1 MKEPSPL
8 YHAIRHAAPCRIL
21 PRLFLKNARPLQA
34 ASGRFL
40 PGFLLEKNGPRLATA
55 TNRIQARVLPARF
68 LAPGKRQ
75 FGKTTHRRPKSRR
88 IARGRVLGHR
98 RHKGLRFGVFPD
110 QFIERERKRIL
121 EKAGRRNRR
130 ALLMRKQENRV
141 RNVKPRCHAAK
152 ASNETVIVSP
162 LPNKRGIAYRGRRA
176 DGPALA
182 EKKRCEVQAA
192 HNATARIEIMT

>member
-8 YHAIRHAAPCRIL
+8 YHAIRHAASCRIL
-21 PRLFLKNARPLQA
+21 PRLFLKNTRPLQA
-34 ASGRFL
+34 ASGRLL
-40 PGFLLEKNGPRLATA
+40 PGFPLEKNGPRLAAA

-121 EKAGRRNRR
+121 EKTGRRNRR
-130 ALLMRKQENRV
+130 ALRMRKQENRCV
-141 RNVKPRCHAAK
+141 RPLWISVLHAVHATGPRLRQFHHQERWRLQWKTC
-152 ASNETVIVSP
+152 SP
-162 LPNKRGIAYRGRRA
+162 S
-176 DGPALA
+176 
-182 EKKRCEVQAA
+182 
-192 HNATARIEIMT
+192 